1 MSTQP
6 LGGVGGFFEGLF
18 DAATGAYQHH
28 IDRASI
34 RHELALARE
43 QREAL
48 EAEARTAEARRNPS
62 QAAAAGIDQNTIL
75 MLGGALVAALVV
87 ARL

>member
-18 DAATGAYQHH
+18 DAASGAYRHH
-28 IDRASI
+28 IESAGI
-34 RHELALARE
+34 RNELALARA

-48 EAEARTAEARRNPS
+48 EAEARVAEQRRTP
-62 QAAAAGIDQNTIL
+62 APAAGIDQNTIL
-75 MLGGALVAALVV
+75 MIGGAMVIALVAL
-87 ARL
+87 R